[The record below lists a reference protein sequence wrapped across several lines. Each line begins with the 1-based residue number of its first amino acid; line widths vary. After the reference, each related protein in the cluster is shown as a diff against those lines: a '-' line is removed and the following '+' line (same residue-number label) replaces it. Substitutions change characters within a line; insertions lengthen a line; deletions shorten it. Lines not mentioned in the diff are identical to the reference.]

1 MIATPSS
8 HLPSSVFYCTYLGI
22 KPEFNR
28 LYFTAYSTNMSE
40 KHPHQWKQTASTPRL
55 SLEGEQECSY
65 CSLMHLPPISF
76 SSYHPPP
83 SSPTLS
89 PLGIASTFPP
99 SRPSFPSP
107 SFLSNSHT
115 PVLQLCT
122 HFHCGQSFTP
132 FFFLTAKRQSWCWD
146 AEQWLNISFTAKSH
160 IHTCVFCM
168 HLLHMCTLNMLH
180 TNCHTV

>member
-76 SSYHPPP
+76 SSYHSPP

-132 FFFLTAKRQSWCWD
+132 FFFLTAKRQSWC
-146 AEQWLNISFTAKSH
+146 
-160 IHTCVFCM
+160 
-168 HLLHMCTLNMLH
+168 
-180 TNCHTV
+180 

>member
-1 MIATPSS
+1 ML
-8 HLPSSVFYCTYLGI
+8 HLLLIYPPVFYCTYLGI

-76 SSYHPPP
+76 SSYHSPP

-132 FFFLTAKRQSWCWD
+132 FFFFSQQSVSHG
-146 AEQWLNISFTAKSH
+146 AEMQNNDSTF
-160 IHTCVFCM
+160 
-168 HLLHMCTLNMLH
+168 HLLQNHTYTHVSSACICCTCAL
-180 TNCHTV
+180 